1 MIQSNRLVTDSS
13 GDVEN
18 EFKSLPFG
26 QEVKNEGIRY
36 AFATG
41 KELDES
47 ELHYFGARY
56 YDSNVGR
63 FTSVDPIQSEPA
75 YQYVRNSPLILIDP
89 NGDFPFSVLSEM
101 MIPHPTLNEYDS
113 LSEAMNSAKKNGF
126 IYPKEIRY
134 ATSRYGLLDVS
145 GHVDAKFA
153 GNTIDAVF
161 NAYKEGQS
169 SGKMESFEVSMG
181 GSSPKSLRYSMQVKL
196 DDSLLDKGASRDDLL
211 SIAFGMFTS
220 LSHGFE
226 DAQGEHSIISGH
238 RYSSYANEDMRSNY
252 LSFFISANDL
262 DFDSVLWNL
271 GVNAISPLDSSV
283 EKKSFSIFKG
293 LFMPKSRTWPTNF
306 PSWVEDNMPEEN
318 YADWETLDSN
328 SVN

>member
-1 MIQSNRLVTDSS
+1 MKLWLLLLVLLIISVPTGRSIEVENVKVDSSGERFDEGLTRYIYGSSLVASVKDSSIKYYHSDMIQSNRLVTDSS

-113 LSEAMNSAKKNGF
+113 LSEAMNSAKKM
-126 IYPKEIRY
+126 
-134 ATSRYGLLDVS
+134 D
-145 GHVDAKFA
+145 
-153 GNTIDAVF
+153 
-161 NAYKEGQS
+161 
-169 SGKMESFEVSMG
+169 
-181 GSSPKSLRYSMQVKL
+181 
-196 DDSLLDKGASRDDLL
+196 L
-211 SIAFGMFTS
+211 SI
-220 LSHGFE
+220 L
-226 DAQGEHSIISGH
+226 
-238 RYSSYANEDMRSNY
+238 
-252 LSFFISANDL
+252 
-262 DFDSVLWNL
+262 
-271 GVNAISPLDSSV
+271 
-283 EKKSFSIFKG
+283 KKF
-293 LFMPKSRTWPTNF
+293 
-306 PSWVEDNMPEEN
+306 V
-318 YADWETLDSN
+318 TLQ
-328 SVN
+328 VVMVC